1 MSVQNALVISPEKYD
16 PVKVGEAV
24 RRTRNHKDISLLEL
38 SNKTSIPQS
47 KLSYIENGKYKK
59 VKLKDIRII
68 SDALGSSVKEL
79 LNSSTERDA
88 PDDGRIEREIETIR
102 SYLMLGRNNEV
113 SEMIRHLESDISPE
127 SKYYPLLLKAKG
139 DYSRLTGD
147 KTNALR
153 QYEKLEAQAHN
164 AFEKVSNKTM
174 LEAIIAFI
182 CTLYEM
188 DEVASAIRKSQ
199 KLIDLL
205 DEFENDP
212 PHFDHFKAII
222 YYNLAIFYT
231 ASLQYWGAKNMVEKA
246 QEYSTADGFALESHI
261 NYLKSIILFYRSDW
275 SGSENCLYEAIRGFR
290 LKNNTKLLT
299 KALLAQHAFI
309 LGRPQEYHGMLTA
322 LENIILE
329 GNEPCGETCKR
340 NPLYHQIWNSTIEQ
354 SILNGN
360 LERAKHLLDAMYKLG
375 HNNSK
380 TRYLQAKYHE
390 TTKNHEQLVAELK
403 KATEETELDRE
414 TTDYEKG
421 MIALEYLK
429 HTVSGEQNLINRTQ
443 QNFQEAEM
451 PRMLLLL
458 NDLLPPPID

>member
-1 MSVQNALVISPEKYD
+1 M
-16 PVKVGEAV
+16 KVGEAI
-24 RRTRNHKDISLLEL
+24 RRIRNHKDISLLEL
-38 SNKTSIPQS
+38 SNKTGIPQS

-59 VKLKDIRII
+59 VKLQDVRTI
-68 SDALGSSVKEL
+68 SEALDSNIKEI
-79 LNSSTERDA
+79 LNPSTERDG

-102 SYLMLGRNNEV
+102 SYLMLSRYNEV
-113 SEMIRHLESDISPE
+113 SEMIRHLESDISLE

-139 DYSRLTGD
+139 DFSRLTGD
-147 KTNALR
+147 KSSALR

-164 AFEKVSNKTM
+164 AFEKVSNKIM
-174 LEAIIAFI
+174 LEAIIASI

-188 DEVASAIRKSQ
+188 DEIALAIVKSQ
-199 KLIDLL
+199 KLIALL
-205 DEFENDP
+205 DEFENEP

-231 ASLQYWGAKNMVEKA
+231 ASLQYNGAKNMTEKA
-246 QEYSTADGFALESHI
+246 LQYSQADRFGLDSHI
-261 NYLKSIILFYRSDW
+261 NYLKSLILFYRGDW
-275 SGSENCLYEAIRGFR
+275 SESERCLYEAIRGFR
-290 LKNNTKLLT
+290 LKNNTRLLT

-309 LGRPQEYHGMLTA
+309 LRRPLEYQGMLKA
-322 LENIILE
+322 LENIILN
-329 GNEPCGETCKR
+329 GYEPCGETCRR
-340 NPLYHQIWNSTIEQ
+340 NPLYHQIWNSTIER

-380 TRYLQAKYHE
+380 TRYLLAKYHE
-390 TTKNHEQLVAELK
+390 ATKNHEHLIAELK

-429 HTVSGEQNLINRTQ
+429 HTVVGEQSLINRTQ
-443 QNFQEAEM
+443 KNFLESEM
-451 PRMLLLL
+451 PRMLLIL